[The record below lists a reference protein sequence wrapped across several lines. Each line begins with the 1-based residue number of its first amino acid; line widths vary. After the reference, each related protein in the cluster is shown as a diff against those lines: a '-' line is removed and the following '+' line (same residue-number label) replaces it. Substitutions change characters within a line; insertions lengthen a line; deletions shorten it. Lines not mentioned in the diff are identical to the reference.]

1 MAPTVSASSA
11 KNPRSLCKNH
21 LFSLRAV
28 DPHSF
33 VADPDPAVFLNVD
46 PDPAALKMR
55 IKIQLNFFFFIYTF
69 EDFSIVVQNK
79 KRTLERKT

>member
-55 IKIQLNFFFFIYTF
+55 MKIQLNFFFFIHF
-69 EDFSIVVQNK
+69 EDFSIVVQNR
-79 KRTLERKT
+79 KRTLERKK

>member
-55 IKIQLNFFFFIYTF
+55 IKIQLNFFFFYTF

-79 KRTLERKT
+79 KRTLERKK